1 MTATAQDLR
10 MVADVLMSDR
20 YFLDKFKDSKSAIN
34 RRRTIHEYGKQEG
47 YSTVVDKIADRES
60 IRQYIEDVEGLTS
73 PQSDNPATYTVSQL
87 RGAGP
92 QSHFSPKSVTSVT
105 ITSNVITA
113 NNTMNAI
120 TKTQAIEVTTQV
132 NVNGVNAANYSDAQ
146 LYGMI
151 QQQEGEIKALNA
163 LQNKPQSLLA
173 EIAKRQ
179 SGIDA
184 LVGYLND
191 RDAAKNPA
199 PVAPAPATV
208 GQATDQLAR

>member
-1 MTATAQDLR
+1 MSATLQDLR
-10 MVADVLMSDR
+10 MVADLLLKDNAYMSDFCSR
-20 YFLDKFKDSKSAIN
+20 NSPLN
-34 RRRTIHEYGKQEG
+34 RRRVIHDFGKQNG
-47 YSTVVDKIADRES
+47 YDNIVNKIADRES
-60 IRQYIEDVEGLTS
+60 IRLYIEDVEGLDSPASDKVASFAIYQMRAAGSQNLTTTVKITPTS
-73 PQSDNPATYTVSQL
+73 KD
-87 RGAGP
+87 
-92 QSHFSPKSVTSVT
+92 
-105 ITSNVITA
+105 
-113 NNTMNAI
+113 NTMNAI

-151 QQQEGEIKALNA
+151 QQQEYEIKALNA

-179 SGIDA
+179 AGIDA

-199 PVAPAPATV
+199 PATV

>member
-1 MTATAQDLR
+1 MTATVEQLR
-10 MVADVLMSDR
+10 MVADLMLKDNASMSDFCSR
-20 YFLDKFKDSKSAIN
+20 SSPLN

-47 YSTVVDKIADRES
+47 YSQIVDKIADRES
-60 IRQYIEDVEGLTS
+60 IRLYIEDVEGLDS
-73 PQSDNPATYTVSQL
+73 SASDKVASFAIYQM
-87 RGAGP
+87 RAAGP
-92 QSHFSPKSVTSVT
+92 QNPTTKT
-105 ITSNVITA
+105 IPTTKD
-113 NNTMNAI
+113 NTMNSI

-132 NVNGVNAANYSDAQ
+132 NINGVNAANYRDAQ
-146 LYGMI
+146 LYSMI
-151 QQQEGEIKALNA
+151 QQQEGEIEALLA
-163 LQNKPQSLLA
+163 ITNKPQSLLA

-179 SGIDA
+179 AGIDA

>member
-10 MVADVLMSDR
+10 MVADVLMNDR
-20 YFLDKFKDSKSAIN
+20 YFLSEFKDSKSAIN
-34 RRRTIHEYGKQEG
+34 RRRTIHQYGKQEG
-47 YSTVVDKIADRES
+47 YSGIVDKIADRES
-60 IRQYIEDVEGLTS
+60 IRLYIEDVEGLTS
-73 PQSDNPATYTVSQL
+73 PQSDNPASYTVSYL

-92 QSHFSPKSVTSVT
+92 QSPTFKPQSITPTSKD
-105 ITSNVITA
+105 
-113 NNTMNAI
+113 NTMNAI

-146 LYGMI
+146 LYSMI

-179 SGIDA
+179 AGIDA

-199 PVAPAPATV
+199 PAAPVPVAAA

>member
-1 MTATAQDLR
+1 MTATPQNLR
-10 MVADVLMSDR
+10 MVADVLMNDR

-34 RRRTIHEYGKQEG
+34 RRRTIHEYGKQED
-47 YSTVVDKIADRES
+47 YSGIVDKIADRES
-60 IRQYIEDVEGLTS
+60 IRQYIEDVEGLDS
-73 PQSDNPATYTVSQL
+73 PQSNNPPSYSVSYL

-92 QSHFSPKSVTSVT
+92 QSHFNPQSVTPT
-105 ITSNVITA
+105 TKD
-113 NNTMNAI
+113 NTMNAI

-146 LYGMI
+146 LYSMI
-151 QQQEGEIKALNA
+151 QQQEGEIKALDG

-179 SGIDA
+179 AGIDA

-199 PVAPAPATV
+199 PATV